1 MAEKERHNTG
11 STVWHYTDDTGQVIR
26 RRLPRG
32 AEPEAHWKRG
42 FGPHSREIA
51 DRIAARTR
59 EIHCGKT
66 VSRHTRQLMRA
77 AKLGVPKTAEHRANM
92 SLAQLERNRRRR
104 ASEAK

>member
-11 STVWHYTDDTGQVIR
+11 STVWHYTDDTGQLIR
-26 RRLPRG
+26 RRLQRG
-32 AEPEAHWKRG
+32 QEPEAHWCRG

-66 VSRHTRQLMRA
+66 VSRHTRQLMRE

-104 ASEAK
+104 AAEE